1 MKNETT
7 KERLIALES
16 RINCFPCGETE
27 NLDMMTLSPT
37 KSTARDLYKKIQIT
51 FSERISYTPGKSVLL
66 ILNFSS
72 PWMSLDQDFEL
83 TFVYIIVSWFRHA
96 IFDGMILC

>member
-27 NLDMMTLSPT
+27 NLDGMTLSPT

-51 FSERISYTPGKSVLL
+51 FSEGISYTPGKIGS
-66 ILNFSS
+66 
-72 PWMSLDQDFEL
+72 Q
-83 TFVYIIVSWFRHA
+83 
-96 IFDGMILC
+96 